1 MQDCNKFQSNKNSSW
16 QMVWKRFSVLDKV
29 LEEIDLVLHWICFM
43 IALQYVPWYMYIS
56 VCLHM
61 PLESGVGWQM
71 IGSQARIP
79 VVILGGVSLKCIEYN
94 NYKKKTIL
102 TERSL
107 SQYNRFIPTIN
118 VNKSYI
124 HNYISLL
131 RHVWASMTSYH
142 E

>member
-1 MQDCNKFQSNKNSSW
+1 
-16 QMVWKRFSVLDKV
+16 
-29 LEEIDLVLHWICFM
+29 
-43 IALQYVPWYMYIS
+43 
-56 VCLHM
+56 M